1 MSRFLAPIIIL
12 AILVG
17 VFFVGL
23 HNDPSIV
30 PSPLIGKQAPVYEL
44 PLLLKPGETL
54 GTEKLLGQVY
64 LLNIWGTWC
73 PACLDE
79 HDALLEIQRQNIV
92 PIYGFNWK
100 DDPRLARQWLAQ
112 LGNPYA
118 ASMVDTEG
126 RVGIDWGVYG
136 APETFL
142 VDQNG
147 MIIHKLIAAM
157 TMEIWHEDFLPRIQQ
172 LKAAQ
177 P

>member
-1 MSRFLAPIIIL
+1 MTRFLTPIIIL

-23 HNDPSIV
+23 HKDPSIV
-30 PSPLIGKQAPVYEL
+30 PSPLIGKPAPVYEL

-92 PIYGFNWK
+92 PIYGFNLK
-100 DDPRLARQWLAQ
+100 DDSRLARQWLVQ
-112 LGNPYA
+112 LGNPYV

-142 VDQNG
+142 IDQNG
-147 MIIHKLIAAM
+147 RIIHKLIAAM
-157 TMEIWHEDFLPRIQQ
+157 TMDIWHEDFLPLIQK
-172 LKAAQ
+172 LKTTQ

>member
-30 PSPLIGKQAPVYEL
+30 PSPLIGKQAPAYEL
-44 PLLLKPGETL
+44 PLLLRPGETL

-73 PACLDE
+73 PACLTE

-92 PIYGFNWK
+92 PIYGFNLK

-112 LGNPYA
+112 LGNPYV

-147 MIIHKLIAAM
+147 RIIHKLIAAM
-157 TMEIWHEDFLPRIQQ
+157 TMEIWHEDFLPLIQQ
-172 LKAAQ
+172 LKTTQ

>member
-23 HNDPSIV
+23 HKDPSIV
-30 PSPLIGKQAPVYEL
+30 PSPLIGKPAPVYEL
-44 PLLLKPGETL
+44 PLLLRPGETL

-73 PACLDE
+73 PACLTE

-112 LGNPYA
+112 LGNPYV

-147 MIIHKLIAAM
+147 RIIHKLIAAM
-157 TMEIWHEDFLPRIQQ
+157 TMEIWQEDFLPLIQQ
-172 LKAAQ
+172 LNAVQ

>member
-1 MSRFLAPIIIL
+1 MTRFLAPIITL

-17 VFFVGL
+17 FFFVGL
-23 HNDPSIV
+23 QKDPSIV
-30 PSPLIGKQAPVYEL
+30 PSPLIGKPAPVYEL
-44 PLLLKPGETL
+44 PLLLKPDETL

-73 PACLDE
+73 PGCRVE
-79 HDALLEIQRQNIV
+79 HGALLEIERQNVV

-100 DDPRLARQWLAQ
+100 DDPSLARRWLAE
-112 LGNPYA
+112 LGNPYVA
-118 ASMVDTEG
+118 AMVDTEG

-142 VDQNG
+142 IDHDG
-147 MIIHKLIAAM
+147 MIVHKLIGPINM
-157 TMEIWHEDFLPRIQQ
+157 QIWHEDFLPLIQQ

>member
-30 PSPLIGKQAPVYEL
+30 PSPLIGKPAPVYEL
-44 PLLLKPGETL
+44 PLLLRPGETL

-73 PACLDE
+73 PACLTE

-100 DDPRLARQWLAQ
+100 DDPHLARQWLAQ
-112 LGNPYA
+112 LGNPYV

-147 MIIHKLIAAM
+147 TIIHKLIAAM
-157 TMEIWHEDFLPRIQQ
+157 TMEIWHEDFLPLIQQ
-172 LKAAQ
+172 LNAAQ

>member
-30 PSPLIGKQAPVYEL
+30 PSPLIGKQAPAYEL
-44 PLLLKPGETL
+44 PLLLRPGETL

-73 PACLDE
+73 PACLTE

-92 PIYGFNWK
+92 PIYGFNLK

-112 LGNPYA
+112 LGNPYV

-147 MIIHKLIAAM
+147 RIIHKLIAAM
-157 TMEIWHEDFLPRIQQ
+157 TMEIWQEDFLPLIQQ
-172 LKAAQ
+172 LKTTQ

>member
-23 HNDPSIV
+23 HKDPSIV
-30 PSPLIGKQAPVYEL
+30 PSPLIGKQAPAYEL
-44 PLLLKPGETL
+44 PLLLRPGETL

-73 PACLDE
+73 PACLTE

-92 PIYGFNWK
+92 PIYGFNLK

-112 LGNPYA
+112 LGNPYV

-147 MIIHKLIAAM
+147 RVIHKLIAAM
-157 TMEIWHEDFLPRIQQ
+157 TMEIWHEDFLPLIQQ
-172 LKAAQ
+172 LNVAQ

>member
-1 MSRFLAPIIIL
+1 MTRFLAPIIIL
-12 AILVG
+12 AILVSF
-17 VFFVGL
+17 FFVSL
-23 HNDPSIV
+23 YKDPSIV
-30 PSPLIGKQAPVYEL
+30 PSPLIGKQAPAYEL
-44 PLLLKPGETL
+44 PLLLRPGETL

-79 HDALLEIQRQNIV
+79 HDALLEIERQNIV

-100 DDPRLARQWLAQ
+100 DDSRLARQWLAE

-126 RVGIDWGVYG
+126 RIGIDWGVYG

-142 VDQNG
+142 IDQNG
-147 MIIHKLIAAM
+147 RIIHKLIAAM
-157 TMEIWHEDFLPRIQQ
+157 TMEIWHEDFLPLIQQ

>member
-23 HNDPSIV
+23 HKDPSIV
-30 PSPLIGKQAPVYEL
+30 PSPLIGKSAPVYEL
-44 PLLLKPGETL
+44 PLLLRPGETL

-73 PACLDE
+73 PACLTE

-112 LGNPYA
+112 LGNPYV

-147 MIIHKLIAAM
+147 RIIHKLIAAM
-157 TMEIWHEDFLPRIQQ
+157 TMEIWHEDFLPLIQQ
-172 LKAAQ
+172 LNAEQ

>member
-1 MSRFLAPIIIL
+1 MTRFLAPIIIL
-12 AILVG
+12 AILVSF
-17 VFFVGL
+17 FFVGL
-23 HNDPSIV
+23 HKDPSIV
-30 PSPLIGKQAPVYEL
+30 PSPLIGKQAPAYEL
-44 PLLLKPGETL
+44 PLLLRPGETL

-79 HDALLEIQRQNIV
+79 HDALLEIERQNIV

-112 LGNPYA
+112 LDNPYA

-126 RVGIDWGVYG
+126 RIGIDWGVYG

-142 VDQNG
+142 IDQNG
-147 MIIHKLIAAM
+147 RIIHKLIAAM
-157 TMEIWHEDFLPRIQQ
+157 TMEIWHEDFLPLIQQ
-172 LKAAQ
+172 LKATQ

>member
-23 HNDPSIV
+23 HKDPSIV
-30 PSPLIGKQAPVYEL
+30 PSPLIGKPAPVYEL
-44 PLLLKPGETL
+44 PLLLRPGETL

-73 PACLDE
+73 PACLTE

-112 LGNPYA
+112 LGNPYV

-147 MIIHKLIAAM
+147 RIIHKLIAAM
-157 TMEIWHEDFLPRIQQ
+157 TMEIWHEDFLPLIQQ
-172 LKAAQ
+172 LKTTQ

>member
-1 MSRFLAPIIIL
+1 MTRFLAPIIIL
-12 AILVG
+12 AILVS

-23 HNDPSIV
+23 HKDPSIV

-147 MIIHKLIAAM
+147 RIIHKLIAAM
-157 TMEIWHEDFLPRIQQ
+157 TMEIWHEDFLPLIQQ
-172 LKAAQ
+172 LKTMQ

>member
-30 PSPLIGKQAPVYEL
+30 PSPLIGKPAPVYEL
-44 PLLLKPGETL
+44 PLLLRPGETL

-73 PACLDE
+73 PACLTE

-112 LGNPYA
+112 LGNPYV

-147 MIIHKLIAAM
+147 RIIHKLIAAM
-157 TMEIWHEDFLPRIQQ
+157 TMEIWHEDFLPLIQQ
-172 LKAAQ
+172 LNAAQ

>member
-1 MSRFLAPIIIL
+1 MSRFLAPILIL

-17 VFFVGL
+17 FFFVGL
-23 HNDPSIV
+23 HKDPSIV
-30 PSPLIGKQAPVYEL
+30 PSPLIGKPAPLYEL
-44 PLLLKPGETL
+44 PLLLKPDETL

-73 PACLDE
+73 PACRAE
-79 HDALLEIQRQNIV
+79 HDELLEIQRQNIV

-112 LGNPYA
+112 LGNPYT

-126 RVGIDWGVYG
+126 GVGIDWGVYG

-147 MIIHKLIAAM
+147 IVIHKLIAPM
-157 TMEIWHEDFLPRIQQ
+157 TMRIWHEDFLPLIQQ

>member
-23 HNDPSIV
+23 HKDPSIV
-30 PSPLIGKQAPVYEL
+30 PSPLIGKPAPVYEL
-44 PLLLKPGETL
+44 PLLLRPGETL

-73 PACLDE
+73 PACLTE

-112 LGNPYA
+112 LGNPYV

-147 MIIHKLIAAM
+147 RIIHKLIAAM
-157 TMEIWHEDFLPRIQQ
+157 TMEIWQEDFLPLIQQ
-172 LKAAQ
+172 LNAAQ

>member
-30 PSPLIGKQAPVYEL
+30 PLPLIGKPAPVYEL
-44 PLLLKPGETL
+44 PLLLRPGETL

-73 PACLDE
+73 PACLTE

-92 PIYGFNWK
+92 PIYGFNLK

-112 LGNPYA
+112 LGNPYV

-147 MIIHKLIAAM
+147 RVIHKLIAAM
-157 TMEIWHEDFLPRIQQ
+157 TMEIWHEDFLPLIQQ
-172 LKAAQ
+172 LNAAQ

>member
-23 HNDPSIV
+23 HKDPSIV
-30 PSPLIGKQAPVYEL
+30 PSPLIGKPAPVYEL
-44 PLLLKPGETL
+44 PLLLRPGETL

-73 PACLDE
+73 PACLTE

-112 LGNPYA
+112 LGNPYV

-147 MIIHKLIAAM
+147 RVIHKLIAAM
-157 TMEIWHEDFLPRIQQ
+157 TMEIW
-172 LKAAQ
+172 
-177 P
+177 

>member
-1 MSRFLAPIIIL
+1 MTRFLAPIIIL

-17 VFFVGL
+17 FFFVGL
-23 HNDPSIV
+23 HKDPSIV
-30 PSPLIGKQAPVYEL
+30 PSPLIGKLAPVYEL
-44 PLLLKPGETL
+44 PLLLRPGETL
-54 GTEKLLGQVY
+54 GTEKLLGQIY

-79 HDALLEIQRQNIV
+79 HDALLEIKRQNIV
-92 PIYGFNWK
+92 PIYGFNLK

-112 LGNPYA
+112 LGNPYV
-118 ASMVDTEG
+118 ASMVDTVG

-147 MIIHKLIAAM
+147 RIIHKLIAAM
-157 TMEIWHEDFLPRIQQ
+157 TLEIWHEDFLPLIQQ

>member
-1 MSRFLAPIIIL
+1 MTRFLAPIIIL

-17 VFFVGL
+17 FFFVGL
-23 HNDPSIV
+23 HKDPSIV
-30 PSPLIGKQAPVYEL
+30 PSPLIGKLAPVYEL
-44 PLLLKPGETL
+44 PLLLRPGETL
-54 GTEKLLGQVY
+54 GTEKLLGQIY

-79 HDALLEIQRQNIV
+79 HDALLEIKRQNIV
-92 PIYGFNWK
+92 PIYGFNLK

-112 LGNPYA
+112 LGNPYV
-118 ASMVDTEG
+118 ASMVDTVG

-147 MIIHKLIAAM
+147 RIVHKLIAAM
-157 TMEIWHEDFLPRIQQ
+157 TLEIWYEDFLPLIQK